1 MKHSFTLIE
10 LLTVIAIIAIL
21 AGMLLPAVN
30 RARATAQQ
38 SSCANNLR
46 QLGLADQLFITDNKQ
61 HTYPA
66 GEGYQ
71 KTYSQVSSVWD
82 YVGQKENIFL
92 CPNDEN
98 EADVQNWVINESGDE
113 KAVRY
118 SYLANMGIHWEVA
131 NSLTTYKDRIRNLLA
146 VSRIEAPSA
155 TMSVSENKS
164 TSNFGAIGWDAD
176 KNTPDSGADNFVS
189 TRVENTL
196 NDNAHNKKANFLY
209 MDGHV
214 SSLNDKEIDDAVQG
228 NNNPEPGWLF
238 IKRN

>member
-92 CPNDEN
+92 CPNDEH
-98 EADVQNWVINESGDE
+98 EADVENWVINESGDD

-146 VSRIEAPSA
+146 VSRIEAPST
-155 TMSVSENKS
+155 TMSVSENKDVS
-164 TSNFGAIGWDAD
+164 GSMYFAAVGWKASG
-176 KNTPDSGADNFVS
+176 DSGSKN
-189 TRVENTL
+189 VEDRL

-214 SSLNDKEIDDAVQG
+214 TSLNDKEIESAIKGYVLSG
-228 NNNPEPGWLF
+228 TEEPGWLL
-238 IKRN
+238 IEN

>member
-66 GEGYQ
+66 GEGYD
-71 KTYSQVSSVWD
+71 KNYSQVSSLWD

-98 EADVQNWVINESGDE
+98 EADVEDWVINENGDS
-113 KAVRY
+113 KKVRY

-131 NSLTTYKDRIRNLLA
+131 NSLTTYKERIRNLLA
-146 VSRIEAPSA
+146 VSRIEAPST
-155 TMSVSENKS
+155 TMSVSENKDVS
-164 TSNFGAIGWDAD
+164 GSMYFAAVGWKASG
-176 KNTPDSGADNFVS
+176 DSGSKN
-189 TRVENTL
+189 VEDRL

-214 SSLNDKEIDDAVQG
+214 TSLNDKEIESAIMGYVSSG
-228 NNNPEPGWLF
+228 TEEPGWLL
-238 IKRN
+238 IEN